1 MIFVLFHFSSSSYSA
16 HWRVVV
22 KDSPIFYAVF
32 LQWFQFSGLTLR
44 ALIDFVKY
52 GSNQDCNICIV
63 SYCITVASM
72 ILVCLFIFLRKSK
85 NRYNIV
91 AILNWYSVDIDNNF
105 SVVLFAKML

>member
-1 MIFVLFHFSSSSYSA
+1 VIFVLFHFSSSSYSA

-52 GSNQDCNICIV
+52 GS
-63 SYCITVASM
+63 SWL
-72 ILVCLFIFLRKSK
+72 LVCIFPVFPGTFGEEAPSQYLRP
-85 NRYNIV
+85 
-91 AILNWYSVDIDNNF
+91 L
-105 SVVLFAKML
+105 